1 MLVSLLLNRLSN
13 LMSEQNNKADKPK
26 NQGDRPNPFDMK
38 KNKGG
43 KPKFNYVW
51 IYAILAVVFLA
62 MTFLNP
68 TGGKQVTVDRVLSMV
83 ENGDVK
89 KISVINRSR
98 AEIYLT
104 EDAKKAEEYKKE
116 LKRSTKIRVS

>member
-26 NQGDRPNPFDMK
+26 NQGDRSNPFDMK

-51 IYAILAVVFLA
+51 IYAILAVVFLV

-68 TGGKQVTVDRVLSMV
+68 TGGKQVTVDRVL
-83 ENGDVK
+83 
-89 KISVINRSR
+89 
-98 AEIYLT
+98 
-104 EDAKKAEEYKKE
+104 
-116 LKRSTKIRVS
+116 